1 MALHALWSG
10 VFTPRGDKPNPRHED
25 NMTPRTFSAA
35 ASGARFLSDGTFSC
49 SLGTLSLDEV
59 SAARVN
65 FEKFDVDGDGIIS
78 RADFGAAMC
87 RHDLSFRDSSR
98 REQLDTMYAAVDLD
112 GTGQVTL
119 EKFAVMRVR
128 KKMHPTQRS
137 QAQPRTLPAPNRTLP
152 APSRLPPPGPP
163 AIGYASPRAAMPRPP
178 SAMPPGIDM
187 DEMSPT
193 QQRQLD
199 AMRKEMMQ
207 DRLEH
212 AVMDYQQQAAMA
224 AAAQAAAIASMS
236 PRGGGG
242 SFQVHLPPGAT
253 ARGMGAP
260 VPPLMLPAAGG
271 GFANAGCGLTARGEA
286 ATGSGAGRLG
296 GFATQRTTNYLMAL
310 SQAYYAAN
318 PHGNGWLPSRHMY
331 DLLCQVAQQYALPLS
346 AAQAAE
352 LCQNADAGDGYCN
365 LHQVL
370 GSDSFSHFFQQLAP
384 GPEIAM
390 RPGGA
395 LPSTAS
401 TAPTASRE
409 RSCEAGG
416 YGAPMLSP
424 RSQLPPTPPGYGV
437 SQYTPRVDGAVAYG
451 ASQYTPRV
459 PGAMVGYGG
468 AAAYGDDADRL
479 AALAAEVE
487 ARVTAS
493 LQSLLD
499 DKLRAAA
506 AAEAA
511 AEAAAREASALTE
524 RLESHYEG
532 QQGELQA
539 RHSMEMREM
548 QTELARMRAQL
559 REGQA
564 EVEQEKRAVDDQLA
578 SLEARHADELAVL
591 RDQMAATQ
599 QELAA
604 RRTTETRAK
613 LELRARR
620 EHVSKARADANA
632 ARSELA
638 SLAAGRAE
646 RAKAAQPSVSSSFV
660 QPSVGVATAE
670 AHEDPSSS
678 EGAAGTHG
686 DDKELAPLASPRRGA
701 PSEEFE
707 AAAPPRRGLSATTEA
722 SIKAAAAAAVGSAN
736 RQAADATKREAKAR
750 VRAMQD
756 EANEAASESVAAGAD
771 ARRALQRGDL
781 ALAGQLAARA
791 ESRAAEARAKR
802 RMAESLHASL
812 GFTGQIGETPRGE
825 AAPVDEEKLR
835 ASRQSAAAAAAAA
848 LTSRRSSEGGVT
860 SRFGAALGMDAD
872 AAKERYEQLT
882 PRTGAKA
889 AQIASISSLMGAAA
903 DAEEDWTPAPTPREV
918 TALRDGNGNCA
929 TKSPVAAAA
938 RGAGDG
944 GAGDGG
950 ATARGDGGATAR
962 GDGGATARDGV
973 TGDRSAA
980 GSAGPIASPYVPQ
993 VPLHL
998 VASAPKG
1005 GATVLSSRG
1014 VLHPSAHLSAT
1025 EGAPKRSTG
1034 LLGRLGRRATKDKS
1048 GARVVRASSEER
1060 RSRAS
1065 SDEEVEEGP
1074 EVDGPPP
1081 TDDLQRL

>member
-10 VFTPRGDKPNPRHED
+10 VFTPRGDKPRHED

-87 RHDLSFRDSSR
+87 RHDPSFRDSSR

-137 QAQPRTLPAPNRTLP
+137 QAQPRTLPAPSRTLP
-152 APSRLPPPGPP
+152 ASSRLPPPGPP
-163 AIGYASPRAAMPRPP
+163 AIGYASPRAAMPRQP
-178 SAMPPGIDM
+178 SAMSQGIDM
-187 DEMSPT
+187 DGMSPT

-236 PRGGGG
+236 PRGGGTG
-242 SFQVHLPPGAT
+242 SIQVHLPPGAT
-253 ARGMGAP
+253 PRGMGAP
-260 VPPLMLPAAGG
+260 VPPLVLPAAGG
-271 GFANAGCGLTARGEA
+271 GFTNAGCGLTARGGA
-286 ATGSGAGRLG
+286 ATGSGEGRHG

-352 LCQNADAGDGYCN
+352 LCQNADVGDGYCN

-395 LPSTAS
+395 LPPTAS
-401 TAPTASRE
+401 TAPTVSRE

-416 YGAPMLSP
+416 YGVPMLSP

-437 SQYTPRVDGAVAYG
+437 SQYTPRVDGAVAFG

-459 PGAMVGYGG
+459 PGAVVGYGG
-468 AAAYGDDADRL
+468 AAAYGDDADHSHPHSHADRL

-506 AAEAA
+506 SAEAA
-511 AEAAAREASALTE
+511 ADAAAREASALTE

-539 RHSMEMREM
+539 RHSMEMRAM

-638 SLAAGRAE
+638 SLAAGRA
-646 RAKAAQPSVSSSFV
+646 KAV
-660 QPSVGVATAE
+660 QPNVGVATAE

-678 EGAAGTHG
+678 EGAAGTQG

-722 SIKAAAAAAVGSAN
+722 SIKAAAAAAIGSAN
-736 RQAADATKREAKAR
+736 RQAADASKREAKAR
-750 VRAMQD
+750 VRAMQE

-825 AAPVDEEKLR
+825 TAPADEEKLR
-835 ASRQSAAAAAAAA
+835 ASRQAAAAAAAAA
-848 LTSRRSSEGGVT
+848 LASRRSSEGGVT
-860 SRFGAALGMDAD
+860 SRFGLALGMDAD

-903 DAEEDWTPAPTPREV
+903 DEEEDWTPAPTPREV
-918 TALRDGNGNCA
+918 TALRDGSCA
-929 TKSPVAAAA
+929 TKSPVAAAT

-944 GAGDGG
+944 
-950 ATARGDGGATAR
+950 AT
-962 GDGGATARDGV
+962 TARDGV

-980 GSAGPIASPYVPQ
+980 GSSGPIASAGPIASPYVPQ

-1048 GARVVRASSEER
+1048 GARVSRASSEER

-1065 SDEEVEEGP
+1065 SDEEVEENS

>member
-1 MALHALWSG
+1 
-10 VFTPRGDKPNPRHED
+10 
-25 NMTPRTFSAA
+25 MTPRTFSAA

-128 KKMHPTQRS
+128 KKMHSTQRS

-178 SAMPPGIDM
+178 SAMPQDM

-224 AAAQAAAIASMS
+224 AAAQAAAMASMS

-271 GFANAGCGLTARGEA
+271 GFTNAGCGLTARGEA

-416 YGAPMLSP
+416 YSAPILSP

-479 AALAAEVE
+479 AALAAE
-487 ARVTAS
+487 
-493 LQSLLD
+493 
-499 DKLRAAA
+499 
-506 AAEAA
+506 
-511 AEAAAREASALTE
+511 
-524 RLESHYEG
+524 
-532 QQGELQA
+532 
-539 RHSMEMREM
+539 
-548 QTELARMRAQL
+548 
-559 REGQA
+559 
-564 EVEQEKRAVDDQLA
+564 
-578 SLEARHADELAVL
+578 
-591 RDQMAATQ
+591 
-599 QELAA
+599 
-604 RRTTETRAK
+604 
-613 LELRARR
+613 
-620 EHVSKARADANA
+620 
-632 ARSELA
+632 
-638 SLAAGRAE
+638 
-646 RAKAAQPSVSSSFV
+646 
-660 QPSVGVATAE
+660 
-670 AHEDPSSS
+670 
-678 EGAAGTHG
+678 
-686 DDKELAPLASPRRGA
+686 
-701 PSEEFE
+701 
-707 AAAPPRRGLSATTEA
+707 
-722 SIKAAAAAAVGSAN
+722 
-736 RQAADATKREAKAR
+736 AADATKREAKAR

-756 EANEAASESVAAGAD
+756 EANEAASESVAVGAD

-944 GAGDGG
+944 GATARGDGG

-973 TGDRSAA
+973 TGDRSAG